1 MCQKQ
6 NANADKLFPVN
17 LENLTCCTCCKNI
30 LIFAKKKKGVNVL
43 WFLFYA
49 EKTSRKF
56 LLLY

>member
-30 LIFAKKKKGVNVL
+30 LICAKKKERCECFVVL
-43 WFLFYA
+43 VL
-49 EKTSRKF
+49 R
-56 LLLY
+56 